1 MGTFPEKSD
10 VIEAVLKGI
19 KNAHT
24 TNKQWTK
31 GAWLSMAPE
40 YMLNI
45 FIGREVAKLQNQPNI
60 WFEVSI
66 PDLAD
71 SIGFDENDPNKPK
84 EAFINCIQRN
94 NYKNE
99 KIDIVLDTGEISKV
113 LIEVKN
119 AVTKYD
125 VLENDV
131 IRLCDAMKYKSE
143 LEYGVIAFYANVSSK
158 KKIEDLIKEIED
170 GVKLTIQKGSY
181 NIKPINLTNYI
192 NIERDTVDGWS
203 CAAISFIL
211 ESC

>member
-1 MGTFPEKSD
+1 MNTFPQEE
-10 VIEAVLKGI
+10 VITAILVGI
-19 KNAHT
+19 VNAHN
-24 TNKQWTK
+24 TNKKWAK

-45 FIGREVAKLQNQPNI
+45 FIGQEFAKLQNKPNI

-99 KIDIVLDTGEISKV
+99 KIDIVLDTGDVSKV

-131 IRLCDAMKYKSE
+131 IRLCDAMKHKSQ
-143 LEYGVIAFYANVSSK
+143 LEYGVIAFYANVNSK
-158 KKIEDLIKEIED
+158 KKIENLIQEIED
-170 GVKLTIQKGSY
+170 GIERTVQKGNY
-181 NIKPINLTNYI
+181 KIKPINLTNYI
-192 NIERDTVDGWS
+192 NIDRDKVDGWS
-203 CAAISFIL
+203 CAAISFVL
-211 ESC
+211 ESY